1 MDKQLKIFEN
11 GSSWLR
17 ADFHLH
23 TKADKEFIYK
33 DDINYFS
40 KNYIDQLK
48 NKSIKIGVI
57 TNHNKFALTEFK
69 ELRKKAEKEEIYL
82 IPGVEFSITDGAK
95 GLHILIVFSDEWIFN
110 SENEDY
116 ISQFLN
122 TSFIGVSTPSTP
134 PYPNSNYSLQ
144 ETYKILNTFNKDYF
158 FVLAHIDDN
167 NGLFVELKGRNL
179 DSFIKSEPFDKKV
192 LGLQKSRSFDNQ
204 KRIKEIVKDETKI
217 PAYVEGSDN
226 AEKGVLG
233 IGNGN
238 VISGTTQK
246 TYLKLGA
253 YNFEAIKYALLDK
266 KYRQLKSISPI
277 TNGYIKSI
285 SFNGGKLD
293 GTTVQLNHSM
303 NNLIGI
309 RGSGKSSILEAIRY
323 ALDIELSEKQ
333 NADFEYKNDLV
344 NALLESGGKITCI
357 LVDDQGVEYRTE
369 KILGDRTNI
378 YIGNEL
384 QIGLKPN
391 AIVKKPI
398 YFGQKDLSKIGKPQ
412 SIEFLIQKIIG
423 DRLTDK
429 KIEVENKNQE
439 IIHILN
445 EIKKIESKLARKTNF
460 EEKQAELINKIKVFK
475 KLEIDKK
482 LEKQINFNK
491 DINFINRIFKFESKL
506 INALND
512 FNAEFEEGFVE
523 FHNYL
528 IKEKDNYEDIE
539 AILKS
544 LYSFEAIFF
553 QLGTIQLDLSK
564 NNVGFMELSKQ
575 FSTKFDT
582 LKEEFSKIKREM
594 KLPNIQADDYVKYTK
609 ELDLTKAQL
618 SELEKLSKKKNELQ
632 IRLKQS
638 LIELQGLWHNEF
650 EIVQEEIRKV
660 NNDQNAIKINANF
673 KGSKYAL
680 KAYLKENLRGS
691 NISFSKIETISDSY
705 NDLISV
711 YNDLSVEKSNIKNS
725 LSENQ
730 LHTFKEYFDSNIGA
744 FLTYRIPD
752 KFEIIYKG
760 RSLDKHSL
768 GQRASALIIFLLT
781 LKDSDLIIIDQ
792 PEDDLDNQTIYNDV
806 IKVLKELK
814 NSSQF
819 IFATHNPN
827 IPVLGDCEQIV
838 SCSYDSNIIET
849 NFGSIDKETIRKD
862 IVNIMEGGKEAFNNR
877 KRIYELWTH

>member
-1 MDKQLKIFEN
+1 MDKHLEIFKN

-23 TKADKEFIYK
+23 TKADKEFVYSGEDNSFVSSYVEKLEEQNIR
-33 DDINYFS
+33 
-40 KNYIDQLK
+40 
-48 NKSIKIGVI
+48 VATI
-57 TNHNKFALTEFK
+57 TNHNKFDINEYKALSK
-69 ELRKKAEKEEIYL
+69 KARKKEIYIL
-82 IPGVEFSITDGAK
+82 PGIELSVNDGSNGIHCLVVFNPTEWLENSTDFINQFLTQTFAGKA
-95 GLHILIVFSDEWIFN
+95 N
-110 SENEDY
+110 YENE
-116 ISQFLN
+116 N
-122 TSFIGVSTPSTP
+122 GR
-134 PYPNSNYSLQ
+134 SNDNLI
-144 ETYKILNTFNKDYF
+144 ETIKKLDAYEKDYF
-158 FVLAHIDDN
+158 IIMAHIEQRS
-167 NGLFVELKGRNL
+167 GFYKELEG
-179 DSFIKSEPFDKKV
+179 
-192 LGLQKSRSFDNQ
+192 G
-204 KRIKEIVKDETKI
+204 RIKELGQQPIFRKSVLGFQKVRTRDYVKNLELWLNNEL
-217 PAYVEGSDN
+217 PAFIEGSD
-226 AEKGVLG
+226 AKSIDTIG
-233 IGNGN
+233 IGNETNGE
-238 VISGTTQK
+238 TQK

-266 KYRQLKSISPI
+266 KFRQSSSLVSP

-293 GTTVQLNHSM
+293 GKTVQLNHSM

-309 RGSGKSSILEAIRY
+309 RGSGKSSILEAVRY
-323 ALDIELSEKQ
+323 ALDINLSKKQ
-333 NADFEYKNDLV
+333 NVDFEYKNNLV
-344 NALLESGGKITCI
+344 NALLGSGGKITCI

-378 YIGNEL
+378 YIGEEL

-398 YFGQKDLSKIGKPQ
+398 YFGQKDLSQ
-412 SIEFLIQKIIG
+412 IG
-423 DRLTDK
+423 DSLSTEYLINKLIGNRLADK
-429 KIEVENKNQE
+429 KREVEDKNQE
-439 IIHILN
+439 VIKLLD
-445 EIKKIESKLARKTNF
+445 EIKKIDSKIARKTEF
-460 EEKQAELINKIKVFK
+460 EEKQAELTNRIQVFK
-475 KLEIDKK
+475 KHKIDKK
-482 LEKQINFNK
+482 LEKQIVFNK
-491 DINFINRIFKFESKL
+491 DVNFIKRVNRFEVKIIDALDGFIQEFNDGFEAFKTYVSKSNVTELEQVTQSLIAFEKVFDELRDILIRL
-506 INALND
+506 INKN
-512 FNAEFEEGFVE
+512 EE
-523 FHNYL
+523 L
-528 IKEKDNYEDIE
+528 TEKQKAFTAKYNE
-539 AILKS
+539 
-544 LYSFEAIFF
+544 
-553 QLGTIQLDLSK
+553 
-564 NNVGFMELSKQ
+564 
-575 FSTKFDT
+575 
-582 LKEEFSKIKREM
+582 LKEEFSKIKREIN
-594 KLPNIQADDYVKYTK
+594 LPNIQADDYVKYTK

-618 SELEKLSKKKNELQ
+618 SELEKLTKKKSELQ

-638 LIELQGLWHNEF
+638 LVELQGLWHNEF
-650 EIVQEEIRKV
+650 EIVQEEIKKV
-660 NNDQNAIKINANF
+660 NDDQDAITINVNF
-673 KGSKYAL
+673 KGNKGNF
-680 KAYLKENLRGS
+680 KWYLKENLRGS
-691 NISFSKIETISDSY
+691 NLRENNIQAVIDNY

-711 YNDLSVEKSNIKNS
+711 YNDLSVDKSNIKSS
-725 LSENQ
+725 LSDNQ

-760 RSLDKHSL
+760 RSLNEHSL

-849 NFGSIDKETIRKD
+849 NFGSIDEETIRKD